1 MVQWS
6 SIAATFGN
14 AGQATYAASNAY
26 LDSLTLCRR
35 AQAMVAASMQWPLIQ
50 GQGMGAVGWSD
61 KQVKSRGMAA
71 ISIDEFATGLLEALT
86 AVKQMLSRAHV
97 PLPSD
102 VIEMLESVS
111 DPSQPLYAEIERPA
125 AKAAAVAAAPVQ
137 KTACRSDRRDGDGA
151 KLCRCGR

>member
-1 MVQWS
+1 MNASPKAGGAIRAHQHASTLCLDAMVQWS
-6 SIAATFGN
+6 SIAAAYGN

-97 PLPSD
+97 PLPTD
-102 VIEMLESVS
+102 V
-111 DPSQPLYAEIERPA
+111 
-125 AKAAAVAAAPVQ
+125 VQ
-137 KTACRSDRRDGDGA
+137 HLVDALA
-151 KLCRCGR
+151 